1 MELLPEGLLL
11 EAETYNALI
20 STLRRDSRVLE
31 SFRIMDYSLLVGV
44 HNLDLAAKEEVSTV
58 QFQFFSLRCKNS
70 LFFTIFELLTL
81 ILISLIRM
89 PRERL
94 VQQEQQQNSVLC
106 KRQSCKSRNLF
117 PIPRPWSPFKLKPN
131 PLMNKNIYRKWQ

>member
-58 QFQFFSLRCKNS
+58 QFQFSSLRSIVFYHFRVVNFNLN
-70 LFFTIFELLTL
+70 LFFKDASGAPSPTRAAAKQRALQKAKLQKQK
-81 ILISLIRM
+81 
-89 PRERL
+89 L
-94 VQQEQQQNSVLC
+94 VSHSTAMESIQAQTEPIDEQEHL
-106 KRQSCKSRNLF
+106 
-117 PIPRPWSPFKLKPN
+117 P
-131 PLMNKNIYRKWQ
+131 

>member
-58 QFQFFSLRCKNS
+58 QFQFSSLRSGKNS

-81 ILISLIRM
+81 ILISFSRM

-106 KRQSCKSRNLF
+106 KRQSYKSRN
-117 PIPRPWSPFKLKPN
+117 
-131 PLMNKNIYRKWQ
+131 

>member
-44 HNLDLAAKEEVSTV
+44 HNLDLAAKEEVILGIYNSSRVTLSNLAR
-58 QFQFFSLRCKNS
+58 QFS
-70 LFFTIFELLTL
+70 
-81 ILISLIRM
+81 
-89 PRERL
+89 
-94 VQQEQQQNSVLC
+94 
-106 KRQSCKSRNLF
+106 
-117 PIPRPWSPFKLKPN
+117 
-131 PLMNKNIYRKWQ
+131 

>member
-44 HNLDLAAKEEVSTV
+44 HNLDMAAKEEVSKKA
-58 QFQFFSLRCKNS
+58 C
-70 LFFTIFELLTL
+70 
-81 ILISLIRM
+81 IRF
-89 PRERL
+89 
-94 VQQEQQQNSVLC
+94 VS
-106 KRQSCKSRNLF
+106 
-117 PIPRPWSPFKLKPN
+117 KP
-131 PLMNKNIYRKWQ
+131 

>member
-44 HNLDLAAKEEVSTV
+44 HNLDLAAKEEVILGIYNCSRVT
-58 QFQFFSLRCKNS
+58 FFPALDESCAT
-70 LFFTIFELLTL
+70 FFF
-81 ILISLIRM
+81 R
-89 PRERL
+89 
-94 VQQEQQQNSVLC
+94 
-106 KRQSCKSRNLF
+106 F
-117 PIPRPWSPFKLKPN
+117 
-131 PLMNKNIYRKWQ
+131 

>member
-44 HNLDLAAKEEVSTV
+44 HNLDMAAKEEVSKIV
-58 QFQFFSLRCKNS
+58 YSNCQSFLR
-70 LFFTIFELLTL
+70 
-81 ILISLIRM
+81 
-89 PRERL
+89 
-94 VQQEQQQNSVLC
+94 
-106 KRQSCKSRNLF
+106 
-117 PIPRPWSPFKLKPN
+117 
-131 PLMNKNIYRKWQ
+131 

>member
-44 HNLDLAAKEEVSTV
+44 HNLDMAAKEEV
-58 QFQFFSLRCKNS
+58 RNKS
-70 LFFTIFELLTL
+70 LFPT
-81 ILISLIRM
+81 
-89 PRERL
+89 
-94 VQQEQQQNSVLC
+94 C
-106 KRQSCKSRNLF
+106 QSALR
-117 PIPRPWSPFKLKPN
+117 
-131 PLMNKNIYRKWQ
+131 

>member
-58 QFQFFSLRCKNS
+58 QFQFSSLRS
-70 LFFTIFELLTL
+70 GTLFFTIFELLTL
-81 ILISLIRM
+81 ILISFSRM

-106 KRQSCKSRNLF
+106 KRQSYKSRN
-117 PIPRPWSPFKLKPN
+117 
-131 PLMNKNIYRKWQ
+131 

>member
-58 QFQFFSLRCKNS
+58 QFQFFSLRW
-70 LFFTIFELLTL
+70 EL
-81 ILISLIRM
+81 IVFYNFRID
-89 PRERL
+89 
-94 VQQEQQQNSVLC
+94 NFNH
-106 KRQSCKSRNLF
+106 NLF
-117 PIPRPWSPFKLKPN
+117 CKDASGAPSPTRAAAKQRALQKAKLQKQKLVSHSTAMESIQAQTEPIDEQEHLP
-131 PLMNKNIYRKWQ
+131 

>member
-44 HNLDLAAKEEVSTV
+44 HNLDLAAKEEVILGIYNCSRVT
-58 QFQFFSLRCKNS
+58 
-70 LFFTIFELLTL
+70 LFFPALDE
-81 ILISLIRM
+81 
-89 PRERL
+89 
-94 VQQEQQQNSVLC
+94 
-106 KRQSCKSRNLF
+106 SCATF
-117 PIPRPWSPFKLKPN
+117 F
-131 PLMNKNIYRKWQ
+131 